1 MFGLSEELEHVMINN
16 AGHDIKNGTRRFS
29 AGNYYDEFLGGF
41 DVLMIEVDDA
51 ERKKHA
57 TWADWF
63 YDRQTFPLLQC
74 VWPNTQGIWP
84 WQEAADDEFK
94 SMQPLLAGSSR
105 F

>member
-1 MFGLSEELEHVMINN
+1 MFGLSEELGHVMINN